1 MTVIPEPGTRRERG
15 SPARPLLER
24 EAEVAALSA
33 LVEAARSGDGRLV
46 GVEGAAGI
54 GKTRL
59 LAEARALATQ
69 FEVLSARAGE
79 LESDFAFGV
88 VRQLFEGALVG
99 APADVRNELLQG
111 AAALAAPLFAPG
123 AGEAQAGSGETSFA
137 MLHGLYWLAANL
149 ALRRPTLLIVED
161 LHWADEPSL
170 RWLGYLARRLEGL
183 PLLVVV
189 GTRPPPQSRHPTLV
203 TELLMDP
210 AAVVLRPA
218 ALSCEAVEILVR
230 SVFAAEPDAEFC
242 EACRATTGGNP
253 LFLRALLTTLAGSG
267 VAPVTQS
274 ASRVR
279 EVGPEP
285 VARAVSLRLS
295 RLSPEAE
302 ALARAIA
309 VLGESAELR
318 HAATLARIERPV
330 AFEAAAA
337 LGRADL
343 IRGDV
348 VLEFTHPVVRAAIY
362 ETIEGV
368 ERVAAHHRAA
378 AVLAE
383 AGAEPEQSAS
393 HLLLVP
399 LAGDELATAILR
411 DAGRRAVTR
420 GSAAT
425 AVTYLRRAL
434 AESPATEERG
444 EMLWDLGRTE
454 RSVDL
459 AASLEHLGEAVA
471 LIDDPVRRAELALDY
486 GRAEMY
492 ANVDRP
498 KTIETFREAI
508 ERLGDGHSDMRELLE
523 AELLN
528 GALGGGPE
536 LYPTVRELVSGVDDE
551 SLSGRFGTDLILA
564 GLAHY
569 ETRRGIDRMR
579 TLELAERAVA
589 SGLVERT
596 AGHAL
601 YYAPHALGAAGKVS
615 AAMGYYGR
623 AIDHARRG
631 GDLLSLAGLLGFR
644 GRLRTEQG
652 ELLSAEQDLREGLE
666 LAQQTGIAGNV
677 VYLAGWLTDFLLD
690 RGALEEAE
698 TTIAAV
704 GLPEEVPVS
713 LHFIFFLG
721 ARGRLRLEQRD
732 PVKAL
737 ADFQAIGR
745 IGEAVEIHNPAF
757 QPWRSGAAVTLHAL
771 EDVDAARELAS
782 EELELARIW
791 GAPRPIGIALLA
803 LGLVDR
809 GAVRERWLREAVDV
823 LASSPARLEYA
834 RALIELGCVLR
845 RRGERANAREFLR
858 RGVELA
864 HTSGAI
870 ALVERGNEELAATG
884 ARPRKLLLTGL
895 DSLTASERRVAQ
907 LAAEDMSNK
916 DIAQALFVTV
926 KTVEVHLSRVYR
938 KLDIQSRRELAGALS
953 APAATVGATPR

>member
-1 MTVIPEPGTRRERG
+1 MTVIPERGLRREPG
-15 SPARPLLER
+15 SSAQPLLER
-24 EAEVAALSA
+24 EAELAVLSA

-46 GVEGAAGI
+46 AVEGDAGI

-59 LAEARALATQ
+59 LAEARSFAGE

-79 LESDFAFGV
+79 LETDFAFGI

-99 APADVRNELLQG
+99 TSADVRNELLSG
-111 AAALAAPLFAPG
+111 AAALAAPLVALVPD
-123 AGEAQAGSGETSFA
+123 EVQAGGGETSFA
-137 MLHGLYWLAANL
+137 MLHGLYWLAANF
-149 ALRRPTLLIVED
+149 ALRRATMLLVDD
-161 LHWADEPSL
+161 LHWADESSL
-170 RWLGYLARRLEGL
+170 RWLSYLARRLEGL

-189 GTRPPPQSRHPTLV
+189 GTRPPQQGQHSALV

-218 ALSCEAVEILVR
+218 MLSRGAVELLAR
-230 SVFAAEPDAEFC
+230 GVFAAEPDAEFC
-242 EACRATTGGNP
+242 EACRAASGGNP
-253 LFLRALLTTLAGSG
+253 LFLRALLMTLAGSG
-267 VAPVTQS
+267 VEPVARS
-274 ASRVR
+274 AARVR

-295 RLSPEAE
+295 RLPPEAE

-309 VLGESAELR
+309 VLGQSAELG
-318 HAATLARIERPV
+318 HAAALAGIERPV

-343 IRGDV
+343 IRGDA

-368 ERVAAHHRAA
+368 ERIAAHHRAA

-399 LAGDELATAILR
+399 PAGDQRTTAILR

-425 AVTYLRRAL
+425 AVTYMRRAL
-434 AESPATEERG
+434 AESPASEERG

-471 LIDDPVRRAELALDY
+471 LIGDPVRHAELALDY

-492 ANVDRP
+492 ANLDRP

-508 ERLGDGHSDMRELLE
+508 KRLGAGHSELRELLE

-536 LYPTVRELVSGVDDE
+536 LYPTVRELVTRVDDQT
-551 SLSGRFGTDLILA
+551 LSGGFGTDLILA

-569 ETRRGIDRMR
+569 ETRRGLDRAR
-579 TLELAERAVA
+579 TLELAERAIA
-589 SGLVERT
+589 TRLVERA

-601 YYAPHALGAAGKVS
+601 YYPPHALGAAGNVS
-615 AAMGYYGR
+615 AAMGYYAR
-623 AIDHARRG
+623 AIDHARRT
-631 GDLLSLAGLLGFR
+631 GDLLSLGGLLGFR
-644 GRLRTEQG
+644 GSLATEQG
-652 ELLSAEQDLREGLE
+652 DLLSAEQDLREGLE
-666 LAQQTGIAGNV
+666 LTKQVGVAGNV
-677 VYLAGWLTDFLLD
+677 MYLAAWLTEFLLE

-698 TTIAAV
+698 ATIAAL
-704 GLPEEVPVS
+704 GLPEQVPVS
-713 LHFIFFLG
+713 LHFIFFLA

-732 PVKAL
+732 PAKAL
-737 ADFQAIGR
+737 ADFEAIGR
-745 IGEAVEIHNPAF
+745 IGEAVEIRNPAF
-757 QPWRSGAAVTLHAL
+757 RPWRSGAAAALHAL
-771 EDVDAARELAS
+771 EHADEARELAG
-782 EELELARIW
+782 EELELARRW
-791 GAPRPIGIALLA
+791 GASRSIGIALRA
-803 LGLVDR
+803 RGLVDQ
-809 GAVRERWLREAVDV
+809 GAVQERWLRESIDV
-823 LASSPARLEYA
+823 LASSAARLEYA
-834 RALIELGCVLR
+834 KALIELGCVLR
-845 RRGERANAREFLR
+845 RRAERANARELLR
-858 RGVELA
+858 QGVELA
-864 HTSGAI
+864 HVCGAI

-884 ARPRKLLLTGL
+884 ARPRNLLLTGL

-907 LAAEDMSNK
+907 LAAEDLSNK

-938 KLDIQSRRELAGALS
+938 KLDIESRRHLAAALS
-953 APAATVGATPR
+953 APAAKAAAPS